1 MARDDR
7 LQHLIITQTPTP
19 STSLQPP
26 KRVSTTVTHT
36 TTSQEWQREPT
47 TLIVFVLFG
56 LLILFG
62 IIFYVFVNVGFINEN
77 ENCNL
82 EKCEL
87 EFENINVNVDC
98 KYNFNW

>member
-1 MARDDR
+1 MATRTNNTN
-7 LQHLIITQTPTP
+7 I
-19 STSLQPP
+19 
-26 KRVSTTVTHT
+26 
-36 TTSQEWQREPT
+36 
-47 TLIVFVLFG
+47 IVFVLFG

-98 KYNFNW
+98 KYNFGDLFNGYYPTIYPTTYS